1 MVYYLVGL
9 GKELD
14 SILKSHLD
22 DYATQLKIYDPQFH
36 PNEQA
41 NNLKLPTNF
50 ELLFDFKFCL

>member
-41 NNLKLPTNF
+41 NNL
-50 ELLFDFKFCL
+50 